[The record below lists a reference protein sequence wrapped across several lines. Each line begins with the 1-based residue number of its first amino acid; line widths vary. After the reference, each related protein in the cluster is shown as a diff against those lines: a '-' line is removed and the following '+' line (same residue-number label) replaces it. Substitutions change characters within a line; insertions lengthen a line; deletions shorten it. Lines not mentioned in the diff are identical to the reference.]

1 MSIPDKKGHFGIY
14 GGKFAPET
22 LMPALAELEAAY
34 LAGRSEARR
43 DLLPLVLDLANPS
56 PGLGWEGRERDTLEA
71 RGPADAVL
79 ALALVHHL
87 AIGRNVPLPRLAA
100 WMRRLSRAVI
110 AEFVPK
116 DDPQTRRLLR
126 SRRDVF
132 ADYTQEAFE
141 SAFAGHFR
149 LEAKE
154 PLPGSGRVLYLW
166 LADA

>member
-1 MSIPDKKGHFGIY
+1 VGR
-14 GGKFAPET
+14 FARIAAARGAYAVAFDVD
-22 LMPALAELEAAY
+22 PAVVEAAY

-100 WMRRLSRAVI
+100 WMRRLSRVAI
-110 AEFVPK
+110 TEFVPK

-132 ADYTQEAFE
+132 PDYTQEAFE
-141 SAFAGHFR
+141 SAFASHFR